1 MKTFPYTALALIA
14 FLALGCNQ
22 AELARLKTIAK
33 QQEVEVAKARAA
45 EVQAKQRA
53 AEAMANSARELAA
66 ATDLRDSAAELKLE
80 AVASQKSAMETAQQT
95 KKDLATAETLHQ
107 ESLQVRIAADEKESE
122 ARQTLEDAQA
132 MTLAANSVGTAITD
146 QHEQA
151 ARDKWHSL
159 HEPSIKA
166 E

>member
-53 AEAMANSARELAA
+53 AEAMANA
-66 ATDLRDSAAELKLE
+66 
-80 AVASQKSAMETAQQT
+80 
-95 KKDLATAETLHQ
+95 
-107 ESLQVRIAADEKESE
+107 
-122 ARQTLEDAQA
+122 
-132 MTLAANSVGTAITD
+132 G
-146 QHEQA
+146 EQA
-151 ARDKWHSL
+151 WNATGDAASDAYDKHG
-159 HEPSIKA
+159 
-166 E
+166 